1 MKKQPTMAQIAEK
14 LKLSRMTVSTVINER
29 TDQFPVAPKTQQ
41 RVRDYLEKIGYVRN
55 FHAISLKKR
64 PKDVLGVYYDGRFQ
78 VHHVTEAFNRMMQLT
93 ANRPKMGIEIRVA
106 PAEMSKLA
114 IEELI
119 SRGATHLIWCCELDS
134 TEFINHETFR
144 YLEYCRSVIY
154 NVGNSKRLIE
164 ESKQYKN
171 LSLISF
177 DRTGGHRKMAK
188 LLFKKGHRR
197 VAVPQ
202 FKASDVRIKAND
214 LNFSKWGLET
224 YFVHPEEL
232 DYQARSQAYVDRLI
246 ESILKAKEDHG
257 ITAVVFGDDQLAVH
271 AIKGLLSRGIR
282 VPEDLSVTGM
292 DGEPWLQFL
301 PAPLETVGFPV
312 DEAIRK
318 IDRILFNKGACGFH
332 SMEME
337 LMHGGTV
344 KDLNKA
350 F

>member
-1 MKKQPTMAQIAEK
+1 MAQIADQ
-14 LKLSRMTVSTVINER
+14 LNLSRMTVSTVINER
-29 TDQFPVAPKTQQ
+29 TDQFPVAPKTQK

-55 FHAISLKKR
+55 FHAMSLKKR

-78 VHHVTEAFNRMMQLT
+78 VHHVTEAFNQMMQLT
-93 ANRPKMGIEIRVA
+93 FNRPKMGIEIRVA
-106 PAEMSKLA
+106 PPEMSKFA

-119 SRGATHLIWCCELDS
+119 SRGATHLIWCCEMDS
-134 TEFINHETFR
+134 SEFIKHETFR

-154 NVGNSKRLIE
+154 NVAGNQRVIE

-171 LSLISF
+171 LSLICF
-177 DRTGGHRKMAK
+177 DRMGGHRKIAK
-188 LLFKKGHRR
+188 LLFEKGHRR

-202 FKASDVRIKAND
+202 YKASDARTKASD

-224 YFVHPEEL
+224 YFTHPEKI
-232 DYQARSQAYVDRLI
+232 DYQARSQVYVDRLI
-246 ESILKAKEDHG
+246 DSILKAKEEHG

-271 AIKGLLSRGIR
+271 AIKGLLNRGIR
-282 VPEDLSVTGM
+282 IPEDLSVTGM

-301 PAPLETVGFPV
+301 PTPLETVGFPV
-312 DEAIRK
+312 DKAIRK
-318 IDRILFNKGACGFH
+318 IDRILFDKGACGLH

-344 KDLNKA
+344 KDLNQA